1 MRALKIAGIV
11 VGALAGVV
19 VLAAVAI
26 VMLVD
31 PNDYRDD
38 IARIVQEKTGR
49 PLEIRGGMDLK
60 LFPWIALEVEEVSLG
75 NPPGY
80 GNEPFLTVSH
90 VNVGVKLLPLL
101 SKKVEVRRVSVEG
114 LAVTLISRGEEEN
127 NWKDLGESEEAPAA
141 ESGSTPQTTI
151 AGLDV
156 SKSTLIYR
164 DEAAKSVTRLTGL
177 EVHTGALGGG
187 SPVDAEL
194 AFDYDDGNG
203 VLVAHLETKA
213 RVLMPADSTRVEVQ
227 KLEMKGDWYG
237 SPEEGTA

>member
-11 VGALAGVV
+11 VGALVGVV
-19 VLAAVAI
+19 VLGAIAI

-31 PNDYRDD
+31 PNDYKDD
-38 IARIVQEKTGR
+38 IAKLVQEKTGR

-60 LFPWIALEVEEVSLG
+60 LFPWIALEVKDLSLG

-114 LAVTLISRGEEEN
+114 LAVTLVSRGEEEN
-127 NWKDLGESEEAPAA
+127 NWKDLGESDEAPAPD
-141 ESGSTPQTTI
+141 SGPAPQATI

-164 DEAAKSVTRLTGL
+164 DEAAKSVTRLTNL
-177 EVHTGALGGG
+177 EVHTGALGGS

-194 AFDYDDGNG
+194 AFDYDDGKG
-203 VLVAHLETKA
+203 ALVAHLDTKT
-213 RVLMPADSTRVEVQ
+213 RVLMPA
-227 KLEMKGDWYG
+227 G
-237 SPEEGTA
+237 SSR